1 MILLVCD
8 HAKREL
14 VHLKLLRKK
23 LDSLNIR
30 AVIINKHSILRAYNY
45 YRPQI
50 IIFPHAR
57 LFLSKNIDKLYKKV
71 TLVLI
76 PSEHCALNIE
86 FIKLHYCGYLR
97 NNKIKSSHQKMDYVF
112 VQGSFI
118 KKHLVKN
125 NYIKK
130 EKIII
135 SGHLH
140 YDFWSKPYEKK
151 NKQVKNIGIALTN
164 ELATKRH
171 ENKNFLKTLFLLN
184 NDIKFHKNY
193 WRLLQMNYDFYY
205 VCLVFDL
212 IKKLVN
218 NFKVSLRTHVVDVE
232 SKFNFIKSNN
242 FTHTNKENSHEWIRK
257 QDLIISTV
265 SFMNIDAYVFKK
277 PHISLFKLIPK
288 EFIFKAYKSFTYREF
303 SEPNSFRPKT
313 LTELFDSIKKIKFK
327 KNKELDNKLKLF
339 YNYPYKETPVN
350 IIGEK
355 LLIILSKNNY
365 KFSHVTLNKDKF
377 FFKIFGRFVGSFLVY
392 QSSQLFNLI
401 KFREN
406 SKNWY
411 FDFFFK

>member
-1 MILLVCD
+1 
-8 HAKREL
+8 
-14 VHLKLLRKK
+14 
-23 LDSLNIR
+23 
-30 AVIINKHSILRAYNY
+30 
-45 YRPQI
+45 
-50 IIFPHAR
+50 
-57 LFLSKNIDKLYKKV
+57 
-71 TLVLI
+71 
-76 PSEHCALNIE
+76 
-86 FIKLHYCGYLR
+86 
-97 NNKIKSSHQKMDYVF
+97 
-112 VQGSFI
+112 
-118 KKHLVKN
+118 
-125 NYIKK
+125 
-130 EKIII
+130 
-135 SGHLH
+135 
-140 YDFWSKPYEKK
+140 
-151 NKQVKNIGIALTN
+151 
-164 ELATKRH
+164 
-171 ENKNFLKTLFLLN
+171 
-184 NDIKFHKNY
+184 
-193 WRLLQMNYDFYY
+193 MNYDFYY